1 MKKSLIGILMTTVI
15 LMALAVP
22 LATIPAVSAA
32 DSADWY
38 KTVSGNLSTDAYLL
52 YPFSTYNNL
61 KIGFSQFGEMINS
74 NDNVGLEYGT
84 VDPFAPA
91 SGSAVGS
98 IVKST
103 WLNGWICNITYYHTI
118 LAQVRTVW
126 ASAQHSDATMYGG
139 NWIRV
144 DFPNDRSI
152 TYGEEDPRDPGYII
166 GNYAAGDLNYGG
178 RKTNG
183 TAITSPI
190 QVLYDGPRSFVALLT
205 TTIYDHTLHG
215 SDTLAED
222 IPLLEVR
229 FMIVF
234 EKCKKEVVVFKELK
248 TLVPDKYTDV
258 LKVQFSNRGEVD
270 LGDEDSQYQSYFH
283 FYTQG
288 VSRGLNWQG
297 TGKNYENNDTLAQ
310 GLSTPYDRNWVLN
323 VTENPITS
331 PWYNYSAAG
340 PYPQTSSATYDL
352 AIAYNPDAGYFG
364 YTWWAAFWPSL
375 SDWSI
380 DGWPM
385 WWRSMEATDA
395 HDIDSRT
402 WATYPRTEPT
412 IPFYIGEWD
421 VELKPKGK
429 MTPAGGFD
437 QQQYRF
443 VTVYGVSDTQDGS
456 DANQAPYELFPGYWV
471 TPTNRID
478 SETEYQLKEVFNPWD
493 LAQAVHKVQRSW
505 VEWTTGS
512 TYYVTLRKPV
522 LVVPSANWHD
532 YNIGSERVIDYN
544 ATGMFAMPVL
554 SRGGIFG
561 DGYQITQ
568 LADGRANITGLNATR
583 TYKILYTT
591 LPDVSG
597 TASATSTYTS
607 TIYNSTTSVANRTT
621 VTQRVASSTWDD
633 NIDVTHSFS
642 VTVPAINVGMTDNAT
657 AALNGTTASNWTERW
672 TVQKSYDEDNFKVF
686 LGETY
691 VATLTD
697 IYDPIN
703 VTLGNTTFTFDFGAI
718 TKSLKSPDASSVIWP
733 NDKSETVHVDYLN
746 HVINF
751 TITIANTNYTD
762 AGGVML
768 NQTYVV
774 AAALTVTASY
784 RNYLMGRYE
793 WAVVGRDAASVD
805 SAGAALVTA
814 AFKNKQVEIWMAGA
828 DMYNTLVAN
837 QMPWVMAKMTS
848 GDAWVNYLKTGAG
861 TDPGNYRAYLRD
873 DWCKQ
878 GTSANDEIPVATSNM
893 IGVGGPLAN
902 LLAYYGN
909 DFTSAFFGL
918 ADFTD
923 YAAWEGKLVPK
934 VCWDH
939 AKGYTDTNTVGYATI
954 STYRDIN
961 ETVLFLVW
969 GNWGRDTF
977 YATKWFHE
985 HGVYQLQEVPR
996 GVTDIIL
1003 QINYQSTSEGYKP
1016 TSYSIVEV
1024 LGTISERT
1032 WIHGTTT
1039 KGGIHDP

>member
-1 MKKSLIGILMTTVI
+1 
-15 LMALAVP
+15 
-22 LATIPAVSAA
+22 
-32 DSADWY
+32 
-38 KTVSGNLSTDAYLL
+38 
-52 YPFSTYNNL
+52 
-61 KIGFSQFGEMINS
+61 
-74 NDNVGLEYGT
+74 
-84 VDPFAPA
+84 
-91 SGSAVGS
+91 
-98 IVKST
+98 
-103 WLNGWICNITYYHTI
+103 
-118 LAQVRTVW
+118 
-126 ASAQHSDATMYGG
+126 MYGG
-139 NWIRV
+139 SWIRV
-144 DFPNDRSI
+144 DFLNDRSS

-248 TLVPDKYTDV
+248 TLVPDKYTDI

-270 LGDEDSQYQSYFH
+270 LGNEDSQYQSYFH

-288 VSRGLNWQG
+288 KSRGLNWSG

-310 GLSTPYDRNWVLN
+310 GLSTVYDRNWVLN
-323 VTENPITS
+323 QTENPITS

-352 AIAYNPDAGYFG
+352 AIAYNPSASTWG

-385 WWRSMEATDA
+385 WWRSMEATDP

-412 IPFYIGEWD
+412 IPYYIGEWD

-443 VTVYGVSDTQDGS
+443 VTVYGVSDTQNGK
-456 DANQAPYELFPGYWV
+456 DANMANGY
-471 TPTNRID
+471 NLID
-478 SETEYQLKEVFNPWD
+478 AETQYQLDEVFNPWD
-493 LAQAVHKVQRSW
+493 LAQAVHKTTRSW

-512 TYYVTLRKPV
+512 TTYTTLRRPV
-522 LVVPSANWHD
+522 LYTSGFPSYQQAS
-532 YNIGSERVIDYN
+532 YNQGAERVIDYN
-544 ATGMFAMPVL
+544 GTFGPSLLYRSGIFSMFA
-554 SRGGIFG
+554 GW
-561 DGYQITQ
+561 GYGMT
-568 LADGRANITGLNATR
+568 LNANGTATFTGLNATH
-583 TYKILYTT
+583 TYKILYST
-591 LPDVSG
+591 LPDIEESHSETWSYSPTTFYNRSSLSMSGGAVSESW
-597 TASATSTYTS
+597 T
-607 TIYNSTTSVANRTT
+607 
-621 VTQRVASSTWDD
+621 D
-633 NIDVTHSFS
+633 NLDVDHSFS
-642 VTVPAINVGMTDNAT
+642 IGAGSWTLYGLPQTGEGDD
-657 AALNGTTASNWTERW
+657 NWTDTW
-672 TVQKSYDEDNFKVF
+672 TVTKTYDESDFKVF
-686 LGETY
+686 LDQTY
-691 VATLTD
+691 SATVNNW
-697 IYDPIN
+697 YEPFN
-703 VTLGNTTFTFDFGAI
+703 VTTDHLTFMFDFGDF
-718 TKSLKSPDASSVIWP
+718 TKTLKSPESASVIWP
-733 NDKSETVHVDYLN
+733 NDNSETVHVAYLD
-746 HVINF
+746 HAITF
-751 TITIANTNYTD
+751 TISLTQENITD
-762 AGGVML
+762 AQGVVL
-768 NQTYVV
+768 NSTWTLD
-774 AAALTVTASY
+774 ANWTITASY

-828 DMYNTLVAN
+828 DMYNTVVAN
-837 QMPWVMAKMTS
+837 QMPWVMAKMTA
-848 GDAWVNYLKTGAG
+848 GDEWVNYLKTGAG

-878 GTSANDEIPVATSNM
+878 GTSANDEIPVASSNM

-939 AKGYTDTNTVGYATI
+939 EKGYTDTNTRGYATI

-961 ETVLFLVW
+961 ETVLFLIW

-1003 QINYQSTSEGYKP
+1003 QIDYQSTSEGYKP

-1032 WIHGTTT
+1032 WKHGTTT